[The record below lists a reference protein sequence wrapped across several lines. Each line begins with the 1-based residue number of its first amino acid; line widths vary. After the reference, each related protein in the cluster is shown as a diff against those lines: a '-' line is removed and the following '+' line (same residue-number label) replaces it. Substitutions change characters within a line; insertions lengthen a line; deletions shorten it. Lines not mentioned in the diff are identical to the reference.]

1 MVYIR
6 KKGKRYYAIY
16 RKNGKEIWT
25 GGATP
30 EEAMENMVTPKLS
43 LKEYVEYYLAHI
55 EVKQRTLET
64 YKYALQSLTKAISK
78 PLDEVSTVDIQNW
91 LSGLSSSNRTKRD
104 YYSAVRTAL
113 KQAVSWGFIRDSPH
127 VGVVVPQAMKSA
139 GRAYTEEQVKLIL
152 ENANELLLP
161 IILQLCCGLR
171 VSECCGLRRD
181 RIGED
186 YITIDAQLQRV
197 KKLREGDVPLT
208 VPVGGKTKWALIT
221 PKTATSNAKVPMP
234 GMVSDAIQNHIT
246 PYDRYHTGLL
256 LLNKDGH
263 PLDPST
269 LRKQFKKL
277 CKRIGVPV
285 LRLHDLRHTTATL
298 LLEAGLAP
306 VTVQHELRHADVTI
320 TQNIYQHLTE
330 SMKNQPAK
338 VFDKMFSL
346 NGLAGKSAGKPSSG
360 NIKMQ
365 AAENSAA
372 CINAEE
378 MLWSG
383 RRDSNSRPLVPET
396 SALPNCATPRQ
407 RIHYR

>member
-6 KKGKRYYAIY
+6 KKGQKYYAIY
-16 RKNGKEIWT
+16 RKNGKEVWV

-30 EEAMENMVTPKLS
+30 EEAIENMAKPKLS

-78 PLDEVSTVDIQNW
+78 QLDEVSTVDIQNW
-91 LSGLSSSNRTKRD
+91 LTNLNLSNRTKKD

-113 KQAVSWGFIRDSPH
+113 KQAVLWNFIRDSPH
-127 VGVVVPQAMKSA
+127 VGVVVPQAKKTA
-139 GRAYTEEQVKLIL
+139 GRAYTVDQVKQIL
-152 ENANELLLP
+152 ANAGDLYLP

-171 VSECCGLRRD
+171 VSECCGLRKD
-181 RIGED
+181 RIGDD
-186 YITIDAQLQRV
+186 YIMIDAQLQRV
-197 KKLREGDVPLT
+197 KKIREGDVPLT
-208 VPVGGKTKWALIT
+208 VPVGGKTKWALIS
-221 PKTATSNAKVPMP
+221 PKTSTSTAKVAMP
-234 GMVSDAIQNHIT
+234 GMVSDAILHYIT
-246 PYDRYHTGLL
+246 PYDRYRTGLL
-256 LLNKDGH
+256 LLEPDGH
-263 PLDPST
+263 PIDPST
-269 LRKQFKKL
+269 LRKRFKRL

-320 TQNIYQHLTE
+320 TQNIYQHLTDDLR
-330 SMKNQPAK
+330 NQPAK

-346 NGLAGKSAGKPSSG
+346 NGLAGKTAGKPSSG

-372 CINAEE
+372 CINATNND
-378 MLWSG
+378 WSG

-396 SALPNCATPRQ
+396 SALPNCATPRPG
-407 RIHYR
+407 